1 MYIEHMSSG
10 STKHN
15 MYEHMVDPAF
25 APGEEEQA
33 AYATF
38 SAIVRQLR
46 RDCPWDREQTHESVK
61 HLLIEEAYETL
72 AAIDEGD
79 RDGLCEELG
88 DLLLHVAFHG
98 VIAEGDERFSITDII
113 RKETVKL
120 VRRHPHVFE
129 DTQVEDA
136 EEVVRIGSRSSWRRG
151 QRNRRWRACPASSP
165 PSSGRIASS
174 KKPPGSDSIFR
185 SGAGAWKKVCEE
197 IREFAEV
204 NAPGVSPEERER
216 EFGDVLFAL
225 VNYARMSGLNAEN
238 ALSRTNDTFVRRFR
252 HIEERLAASGP
263 DSRPIGPGGNGC
275 LLGGGEGTGY
285 ERGEHG

>member
-1 MYIEHMSSG
+1 MYIEHMPSVFTKKV
-10 STKHN
+10 STKKN
-15 MYEHMVDPAF
+15 TYDHMVDPAF

-61 HLLIEEAYETL
+61 HLLIEEAYETVS
-72 AAIDEGD
+72 AIDEGD

-113 RKETVKL
+113 RKETAKL

-136 EEVVRIGSRSSWRRG
+136 GRWCVTGSRSSWRRG
-151 QRNRRWRACPASSP
+151 QRNRRWRVCPASSP

-174 KKPPGSDSIFR
+174 KKPPGWGSISR
-185 SGAGAWKKVCEE
+185 SGQM
-197 IREFAEV
+197 
-204 NAPGVSPEERER
+204 PGRRS
-216 EFGDVLFAL
+216 
-225 VNYARMSGLNAEN
+225 ARRSGNLRRWTP
-238 ALSRTNDTFVRRFR
+238 RTFQLRKGS
-252 HIEERLAASGP
+252 AS
-263 DSRPIGPGGNGC
+263 SAMC
-275 LLGGGEGTGY
+275 FL
-285 ERGEHG
+285 HW